1 MSNAINKD
9 YANFSTI
16 LQNLRKERGF
26 TQKELAEQLGMPQQ
40 TYQGYESGTRKVTLQ
55 LLKQLADY
63 FNVSI
68 DYLSGR
74 NQNNQV
80 KKDDFNETNIKLLY
94 YFNSLNEAGKNKVI
108 DYIGDLIEIPKYKK

>member
-1 MSNAINKD
+1 MPNVINKD

-55 LLKQLADY
+55 LLKQLAD
-63 FNVSI
+63 FFDVSI

-80 KKDDFNETNIKLLY
+80 KKDDFNETNINLLY
-94 YFNSLNEAGKNKVI
+94 YFNNLNEIGKRKVI
-108 DYIGDLIEIPKYKK
+108 DYISDLIEIPKYKK